1 MKRLWVWPVWDI
13 KFVRSGLYGEEKF
26 RKDNRNDITADVA
39 QYESSN
45 IKCYT
50 LAFSNKDR
58 KSVV

>member
-50 LAFSNKDR
+50 LAFSNI
-58 KSVV
+58 